1 MRRFQMMLDADL
13 DERLDHEAARRGTS
27 KAELIRSIV
36 AKNLAPLP
44 PLDEDPIVELIGI
57 SDAEP
62 VDDIDRYLYG

>member
-13 DERLDHEAARRGTS
+13 DERLDHEATRRGTS

-36 AKNLAPLP
+36 AKNLAPFP
-44 PLDEDPIVELIGI
+44 PLDEDPISELIGI